1 MIKLSSECLLV
12 PPKGCLRWM
21 INISSWFMVKMRQ
34 EQRRT
39 NLTTGGGNCP
49 KTSRNV
55 SSMGA
60 WNSAFPDILLGRAL
74 GVNLPKPLPA
84 GNTVRGSHI
93 PYSWWF
99 LLCEGFFFRGTP
111 WPPSVPALVFPR
123 GRGGSYLIGEPLN
136 RDGVS
141 FVLGYKESPTG
152 LVSKEEPAIF

>member
-1 MIKLSSECLLV
+1 MIQLSSECLLV
-12 PPKGCLRWM
+12 PPEGFLRRM
-21 INISSWFMVKMRQ
+21 INISSWFMMIMRQ

-49 KTSRNV
+49 KTSTNV

-84 GNTVRGSHI
+84 GNTVSGTHI
-93 PYSWWF
+93 PHSWWF
-99 LLCEGFFFRGTP
+99 LLCGRSFFRGTLL
-111 WPPSVPALVFPR
+111 PPSAPALVFPR

-141 FVLGYKESPTG
+141 FVLGYEGSSAG